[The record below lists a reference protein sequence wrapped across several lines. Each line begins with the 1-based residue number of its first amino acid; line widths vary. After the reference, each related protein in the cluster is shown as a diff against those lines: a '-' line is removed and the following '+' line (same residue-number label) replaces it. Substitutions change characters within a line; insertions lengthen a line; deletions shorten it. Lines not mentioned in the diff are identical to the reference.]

1 VKDVSKEQRERL
13 MCEILMVRLE
23 VERLTVLC
31 QRLTVNG
38 QDAQMQLDQINDNY
52 DKQLLLMFCGLREEF
67 S

>member
-1 VKDVSKEQRERL
+1 
-13 MCEILMVRLE
+13 MVRLE

-38 QDAQMQLDQINDNY
+38 QDAQMQLDHINDNY